1 MPSLY
6 RIEIPN
12 PKVDER
18 QQLFAIALGRTPRA
32 AFDVP
37 ALAAELA
44 RKGGGLSGR
53 DINDVVV
60 RASQAAAQRA
70 LAAGTP
76 DRVVLTATDLVAEV
90 EALVKTRSDSVDPT
104 ARWDTLVLADATI
117 KTLKQIGTAVRNI
130 EDRLKQGI
138 EPPRGAVL
146 FGPPGTGKTQ
156 IARTLANESGVQ
168 FLSATA
174 ADITGQYV
182 GESTQKVKK
191 LFADARKKS
200 PCILFIDEF
209 ENAAASRTGSRGSGL
224 CANASAP
231 E

>member
-1 MPSLY
+1 
-6 RIEIPN
+6 
-12 PKVDER
+12 PKVKER
-18 QQLFAIALGRTPRA
+18 EKLFGIALGRTPRA
-32 AFDVP
+32 EFDVP

-53 DINDVVV
+53 DINDLVV
-60 RASQAAAQRA
+60 RAAQAAAQRA

-76 DRVVLTATDLVAEV
+76 DKVTLTRDDLVTEV
-90 EALVKTRSDSVDPT
+90 ESLVKTRSDSVDPT
-104 ARWDTLVLADATI
+104 ARWDTLVLSEATI

-156 IARTLANESGVQ
+156 IARTLPNESGVH
-168 FLSATA
+168 FMSATA
-174 ADITGQYV
+174 AAITGQYV

-209 ENAAASRTGSRGSGL
+209 ENAAASRTGPPGG
-224 CANASAP
+224 
-231 E
+231 